1 MIFDPLLQEIRGDHA
16 IEASAGT
23 GKTYSITLLW
33 LRLILEQRLRVDQ
46 ILVTT
51 FTTAATAEL
60 KSRLLDALHSALDSA
75 RGEGKN
81 GPVADIV
88 ARSEHRGHPS
98 LERDLQNALSCF
110 DLAPIHT
117 MHGFCQ
123 SLLNR
128 YMLELGCDPGLE
140 LSDHAEHILD
150 ELTDDELMRQAGT
163 GLLSPGEGRRMAAT
177 LAREL
182 AIPDENLLLPPVDD
196 SLLEEKKWNEAQS
209 VLQDIASNPED
220 CLRRWRVPER
230 SIPSAVRI
238 IQDHRQGL
246 PEAEDFAVTIRA
258 KIDPVILSACDSIR
272 AILGARKAAIRR
284 AFCLAIRKQYPL
296 RKRQAGVRT
305 FDDLLLTVHQALRQQ
320 GDHGALALAV
330 RERYRAVVIDECQDS
345 DSVQIAIFRALFQ
358 GNAESFLVIGDPKQS
373 IYRFRGA
380 DLASYQDLVARTKKA
395 PPMRINYRS
404 DQALVSAINTLYAK
418 CPTFRAPTEGMKID
432 YIQVEAKA
440 KKPRLFDEQRTEP
453 LLLLW
458 SKCQDRQ
465 AAKRDL
471 ARMVAVEF
479 RRLLDQRVR
488 IEDPVRE
495 EVRPLIAS
503 DLAVLAGIH
512 SELSLMHEALAEQ
525 GLYGRQAGK
534 GLGSIWQTD
543 ETMDILAW
551 LAALR
556 AFEER
561 SDPLSSLLAFA
572 ATPLG
577 GLLPQALESLRN
589 DPLQQVAVAGQIQEE
604 LLLLRR
610 QGPLP
615 SLQLRWQGPM
625 ETHLRYLEGERR
637 ITNWRH
643 LATLLQ
649 YEWTSGRRRAG
660 DLALWL
666 SRRHADSGEKSDI
679 RDEEEVLRLE
689 TDLPAVR
696 LTTIHGSKGLEYP
709 IVACPFLW
717 HVKSRQIRS
726 QRPVAVVRKSW
737 GTLVDAGSGQFEAH
751 RDEDLQQ
758 EDDEEQR
765 KLYVA
770 LTRARHR
777 LYVGLAPVGSE
788 KKSIHENSARNS
800 EWARLLQLD
809 QESAG
814 WEVPLPRCEPISD
827 SAAAPPLRVD
837 EQDTD
842 TAIPQQPPIVD
853 LGRLHYVRIG
863 SYSGLTS
870 GEDVPA
876 RDHDI
881 EEKPQQADPGIL
893 KDLGLSGARLGD
905 QMHRLLEEIL
915 GNRRALAEVVADRDE
930 AWSRALAIILET
942 PLDFL
947 PGVPTLPS
955 LRSMAEMHFLIPA
968 EDLDPRGL
976 SRALLEDARIRST
989 ADRRTW
995 AEGLADWHFG
1005 RLHGFL
1011 QGYMD
1016 LIFVYRDRWYIIDYK
1031 TNALPSYR
1039 KEMLE
1044 TVMLEHHYLLQA
1056 RLYALALHRH
1066 LRAALPGYDPSIHLG
1081 GCAYLFLRGL
1091 PHSGIW
1097 YEPVQPEAVMA
1108 MDCYLKGSN
1117 DDSER

>member
-33 LRLILEQRLRVDQ
+33 LRLILEQHLRVDQ

-60 KSRLLDALHSALDSA
+60 KSRLLDTLHSALASA

-88 ARSEHRGHPS
+88 ARTERKGHPS

-128 YMLELGCDPGLE
+128 YMLELSCDPGLE

-163 GLLSPGEGRRMAAT
+163 GLLSLREGRRMAAT

-182 AIPDENLLLPPVDD
+182 AIPDENLLLPPIDD
-196 SLLEEKKWNEAQS
+196 SLLEEKRWDEARS
-209 VLQDIASNPED
+209 VLLDIASNPES
-220 CLRRWRVPER
+220 CLRRWKVPER
-230 SIPSAVRI
+230 SIPKAAQMIR
-238 IQDHRQGL
+238 DHWQGL
-246 PEAEDFAVTIRA
+246 PEAEDFAATVRA
-258 KIDPVILSACDSIR
+258 KIDPPILSACDGIR

-284 AFCLAIRKQYPL
+284 AFCLAIREQYPL

-305 FDDLLLTVHQALRQQ
+305 FDDLLLTVHQALQQQ

-330 RERYRAVVIDECQDS
+330 RERYRAAVIDECQDS

-395 PPMRINYRS
+395 PPMRVNYRS

-418 CPTFRAPTEGMKID
+418 RPTFRAPTEGMEIE
-432 YIQVEAKA
+432 YIQVEARA
-440 KKPRLFDEQRTEP
+440 KEPRLFDEQRTEP

-458 SKCQDRQ
+458 SECEDRQ
-465 AAKRDL
+465 TAKRDL

-479 RRLLDQRVR
+479 RRLLHQRVR
-488 IEDPVRE
+488 IEDRE
-495 EVRPLIAS
+495 KDAVRPLIAS

-543 ETMDILAW
+543 EATDILAW

-561 SDPLSSLLAFA
+561 SDPLSALLAFA

-577 GLLPQALESLRN
+577 GLLPQGLESLRN

-615 SLQLRWQGPM
+615 PLQLRWQGPM

-643 LATLLQ
+643 LGTLLQ
-649 YEWTSGRRRAG
+649 YEWTSGRRQAG

-666 SRRHADSGEKSDI
+666 SRRRAGGGEKSDI
-679 RDEEEVLRLE
+679 RDEEELLRLE
-689 TDLPAVR
+689 TDLPAVQ
-696 LTTIHGSKGLEYP
+696 LATIHGSKGLEYP

-717 HVKSRQIRS
+717 HVKSRQIRL

-737 GTLVDAGSGQFEAH
+737 GTLVDAGSGRFEAH

-777 LYVGLAPVGSE
+777 LYVGLAPVGNE
-788 KKSIHENSARNS
+788 KSDHKNSARNS
-800 EWARLLQLD
+800 AWAQLLRLD
-809 QESAG
+809 QESTS
-814 WEVPLPRCEPISD
+814 WEVPIPRCEPVPV
-827 SAAAPPLRVD
+827 SAAPPPLRVD
-837 EQDTD
+837 ELDTD
-842 TAIPQQPPIVD
+842 TAILRQPPIVD
-853 LGRLHYVRIG
+853 LGRLRYMRIG

-876 RDHDI
+876 RDHDV
-881 EEKPQQADPGIL
+881 EEKPQPADPGIL

-905 QMHRLLEEIL
+905 RMHRLLEEIL
-915 GNRRALAEVVADRDE
+915 GNRRALTEVVADRE
-930 AWSRALAIILET
+930 EVWSRALEIILDT

-947 PGVPTLPS
+947 PGAPTLPT

-968 EDLDPRGL
+968 EGLDPRGL

-995 AEGLADWHFG
+995 AEGLANWHFG

-1044 TVMLEHHYLLQA
+1044 TAMLEHHYLLQA
-1056 RLYALALHRH
+1056 RLYALALQRH
-1066 LRAALPGYDPSIHLG
+1066 LRATLPGYDPSVHLG

-1091 PHSGIW
+1091 PQNGIW

-1108 MDCYLKGSN
+1108 MDSYLKGS
-1117 DDSER
+1117 DDDPER

>member
-33 LRLILEQRLRVDQ
+33 LRLILEQHLRVDQ

-60 KSRLLDALHSALDSA
+60 KSRLLDALHSALASA

-88 ARSEHRGHPS
+88 ARAERREHPS

-117 MHGFCQ
+117 IHGFCQ
-123 SLLNR
+123 SLLSR
-128 YMLELGCDPGLE
+128 YMLELSCDPGLE

-150 ELTDDELMRQAGT
+150 ELTDDELMRQAGM
-163 GLLSPGEGRRMAAT
+163 GLLSPREGRRMAAT

-196 SLLEEKKWNEAQS
+196 SLLEEKRWNEAQS
-209 VLQDIASNPED
+209 VLLDIASNPED
-220 CLRRWRVPER
+220 CLRRWKVPER
-230 SIPSAVRI
+230 SIPPAAQILR
-238 IQDHRQGL
+238 DHLQGL
-246 PEAEDFAVTIRA
+246 PEAGDFAATVRA
-258 KIDPVILSACDSIR
+258 KIDPSILSACDSIR

-305 FDDLLLTVHQALRQQ
+305 FDDLLLTVHRALRQQ

-330 RERYRAVVIDECQDS
+330 RERYRAAVIDECQDS

-395 PPMRINYRS
+395 PPMRVNYRS

-418 CPTFRAPTEGMKID
+418 HPTFRAPTEGQKID

-458 SKCQDRQ
+458 SKSEDRRT
-465 AAKRDL
+465 AKRDL
-471 ARMVAVEF
+471 ARMVAIEF

-512 SELSLMHEALAEQ
+512 SELSLVHEALAEQ
-525 GLYGRQAGK
+525 GLYGRQTGK
-534 GLGSIWQTD
+534 GMGSIWHTD
-543 ETMDILAW
+543 ETTDILAW
-551 LAALR
+551 LAALH

-561 SDPLSSLLAFA
+561 SDPLSALLAFA

-577 GLLPQALESLRN
+577 GLLPQALESLRT

-604 LLLLRR
+604 LLLLCR

-615 SLQLRWQGPM
+615 SLQLRWQGLM

-643 LATLLQ
+643 LGTLLQ

-666 SRRHADSGEKSDI
+666 SRRRADGGEKSDI
-679 RDEEEVLRLE
+679 RNEEELLRLE

-696 LTTIHGSKGLEYP
+696 LATIHGSKGLEYP

-737 GTLVDAGSGQFEAH
+737 GTLVDAGSSRFETH
-751 RDEDLQQ
+751 KMEDLQQ

-777 LYVGLAPVGSE
+777 LYVGLAPVGNE
-788 KKSIHENSARNS
+788 KSSHENSARKS
-800 EWARLLQLD
+800 AWAQLLRLD

-814 WEVPLPRCEPISD
+814 WEVPLPKCEPVSV
-827 SAAAPPLRVD
+827 APAPPPFRVN
-837 EQDTD
+837 ERDTD
-842 TAIPQQPPIVD
+842 TAILRQPPVVNLD
-853 LGRLHYVRIG
+853 RLQYMRIG
-863 SYSGLTS
+863 SYSGLTG

-876 RDHDI
+876 RDHNV
-881 EEKPQQADPGIL
+881 EEEPQQADPGIL
-893 KDLGLSGARLGD
+893 KDLGLSGSRLGD

-915 GNRRALAEVVADRDE
+915 GNRRTLEDVAADREE
-930 AWSRALAIILET
+930 AWSRALAIILDT

-947 PGVPTLPS
+947 PGAPTLPS

-976 SRALLEDARIRST
+976 SRALLTDAGIRST
-989 ADRRTW
+989 ADRLAW

-1044 TVMLEHHYLLQA
+1044 TAMLEHHYLLQA

-1066 LRAALPGYDPSIHLG
+1066 LRVALPGYDPSLHLG

-1091 PHSGIW
+1091 PYSGIW

-1108 MDCYLKGSN
+1108 MDRYLKGSD